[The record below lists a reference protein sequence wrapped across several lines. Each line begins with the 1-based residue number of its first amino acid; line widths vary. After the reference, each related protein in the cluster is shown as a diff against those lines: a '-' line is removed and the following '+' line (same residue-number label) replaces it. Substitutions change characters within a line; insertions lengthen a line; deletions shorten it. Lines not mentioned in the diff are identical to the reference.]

1 MVQIL
6 FHSIGRLSLFAVFTN
21 ISNVYLFCLPS
32 SFTTHYLRHL
42 MEKHKEKIYQKLNS
56 MTTPKRDEEYELVA
70 TFLIFLHALA
80 RKDTLKIERN
90 SSMAESDLCS
100 ILGYKKPPQADDV
113 ADTEDITD
121 TEDIA
126 DMPIHPLIALEAFL
140 NAHLSDS
147 ETTEDIKP
155 QIEDVLFNLKNI
167 LIVLDEASKNAATVR
182 DSLPESSEPP
192 AFAASEG
199 IVSQYAIR
207 RIYAVA
213 KYINGSVN
221 AEQLTTTFWCSRP
234 SPLRLEDAVE
244 SSAAVT
250 TTDLPVTHDATPC
263 DLLEVAKTCLPPDTN
278 LTSDCKRLLHLS
290 ASPQSNRD
298 RTTTAP
304 CFRTRRVEV
313 EPMTGRPEK
322 KLYVSRGRP
331 YSRASASRSDL
342 FRSRPPNTSRP
353 PSLHVDDFLALET
366 CGAQPTGPTGYNKL
380 AREMISIRGSRG
392 RGRSSFDRSR
402 LGLSV
407 SGSSYRQS

>member
-1 MVQIL
+1 MDKQ
-6 FHSIGRLSLFAVFTN
+6 
-21 ISNVYLFCLPS
+21 
-32 SFTTHYLRHL
+32 
-42 MEKHKEKIYQKLNS
+42 KEKVHVKLNS

-70 TFLIFLHALA
+70 TFLLFLHALG
-80 RKDTLKIERN
+80 RKDALKIERN
-90 SSMAESDLCS
+90 PITPEWDLS
-100 ILGYKKPPQADDV
+100 AMLGYRKPPPI
-113 ADTEDITD
+113 DTD
-121 TEDIA
+121 DIA
-126 DMPIHPLIALEAFL
+126 DVPIHSLIALEAYL
-140 NAHLSDS
+140 NAHLTDS
-147 ETTEDIKP
+147 ETSDDLKA

-167 LIVLDEASKNAATVR
+167 LNVLDEGGRNAMLLR
-182 DSLPESSEPP
+182 DPAQDSTEPP
-192 AFAASEG
+192 AFAPCEG
-199 IVSQYAIR
+199 IVNQYAIR
-207 RIYAVA
+207 PIFAIT
-213 KYINGSVN
+213 KFISGTGN

-234 SPLRLEDAVE
+234 SPLRLDDAVE
-244 SSAAVT
+244 ANGGAVVTPVVDPASALDT
-250 TTDLPVTHDATPC
+250 MPC

-331 YSRASASRSDL
+331 YSRASTSRSDL

-392 RGRSSFDRSR
+392 RGRSGFDRSR

-407 SGSSYRQS
+407 AGSSYRQS